1 MKAEKIIKVFR
12 ILELESAK
20 LTKLEGAKKFKVIK
34 AIRQLKKVAA
44 DFDDELKYA
53 QEKLKPENFDAIVEK
68 LRKQEQTSN
77 EENEII
83 RKYDSEVSEYMKSE
97 LEKEISLDFEPL
109 SQEEM
114 YLLADSNPEWNVAQL
129 TAVQD
134 AIEKQ

>member
-109 SQEEM
+109 SQGEM